1 MKRTI
6 LILLCIVLAIG
17 GGLFMYNRSAFKYR
31 NDVLEY
37 CTVSTGGGMLGGY
50 SSYSLKKDDDGNAV
64 LETRY
69 KETHADRERITVYP
83 VDQAVFRE
91 LQGMILKYNMYAAS
105 KRPRSPVVVMDGDTT
120 TISFQTEKGYF
131 SISDNQ
137 VLTGKMAEGWKAIIS
152 YMHSLAAG
160 EGVTTLEPQTA
171 MLYLKSGYT
180 LQFIVEDA
188 FDGRLN
194 GILNEEHEVSVFE
207 ENGIVLC
214 EGEDLDVSGAVPA
227 EQIPAGTM
235 VYTDGKIIILY
246 TDYAFDAPAYILA
259 SLDGY
264 VSSACPLIAEM
275 EGPYRLYLN

>member
-6 LILLCIVLAIG
+6 LIMLCILLATG
-17 GGLFMYNRSAFKYR
+17 GGLCMYNRSAFKYR

-50 SSYSLKKDDDGNAV
+50 SSYSLMKDNDGNAV

-69 KETHADRERITVYP
+69 KETHADREKTTVYP
-83 VDQAVFRE
+83 VDASAFNE
-91 LQGMILKYNMYAAS
+91 LQGMLLKYNMYAAS

-137 VLTGKMAEGWKAIIS
+137 ILTGKMAEGWQAIIS
-152 YMHSLAAG
+152 YMNSLAAG
-160 EGVTTLEPQTA
+160 DGVTTLEPQTA

-180 LQFIVEDA
+180 LQFLVEDA

-194 GILNEEHEVSVFE
+194 GILSEEHEVSVYK

-214 EGEDLDVSGAVPA
+214 ADENLDVSGAEP
-227 EQIPAGTM
+227 EQQIPAGTM
-235 VYTDGKIIILY
+235 VYTDGKIMILY
-246 TDYAFDAPAYILA
+246 TDCTFEAPAYVLA
-259 SLDGY
+259 RLDGY